1 MTQPFYR
8 VKLKTMNT
16 VIPTGRFAP
25 TPSGEMHAGNLLCAL
40 LSYLSVKQK
49 GGRFLVRIEDL
60 DRERCPRSSAE
71 KILETLDKLGL
82 SGDEPPLWQS
92 ERGDIYRAKQE
103 ELAKNARVYPCFCTR
118 SQLHAAEAPRL
129 ADGGIIYSGAC
140 RNLTAE
146 KIAELSKTRRPCLR
160 VEVPDE
166 KIGFCDLIAGR
177 TAQNLKEDCG
187 DFILRR
193 SDGVFAYQFAVAVDD
208 GESGVTEVVRGN
220 DLLLSTPRQ
229 IWLMRLLGY
238 TPPEYCHI
246 PLVCDGEGRKLS
258 KSEGDSAAKLV
269 ESFPRE
275 KVLGFLAYCAGLLDK
290 NRPATLDELTET
302 FSWEKVKKDRILL
315 DKNLLNF

>member
-1 MTQPFYR
+1 MIK
-8 VKLKTMNT
+8 VL
-16 VIPTGRFAP
+16 PTGRFAP

-40 LSYLSVKQK
+40 LSYLSVKNK

-60 DRERCPRSSAE
+60 DKERCPRASAE
-71 KILETLDKLGL
+71 KILATLDKLGL
-82 SGDEPPLWQS
+82 SSDEPPLWQS
-92 ERGDIYRAKQE
+92 ERGDIYREKE
-103 ELAKNARVYPCFCTR
+103 LSLAKRAHIYPCFCTR
-118 SQLHAAEAPRL
+118 AQLHAAEAPRL
-129 ADGGIIYSGAC
+129 SDGGIIYSGAC
-140 RNLTAE
+140 KNLSSE
-146 KIAELSKTRRPCLR
+146 KIAELLKTRRPCYR

-166 KIGFCDLIAGR
+166 KIEFYDLIAGR
-177 TAQNLKEDCG
+177 TTQALKEGCG

-193 SDGVFAYQFAVAVDD
+193 SDGVYAYQFAVAVDD
-208 GESGVTEVVRGN
+208 GESGVTEVVRGD

-238 TPPEYCHI
+238 TPPAYCHI

-290 NRPATLDELTET
+290 NRPASLNELIEI
-302 FSWEKVKKDRILL
+302 FSWDKVKKDKILL
-315 DKNLLNF
+315 DKDLLNF